1 MTIRLLTPENL
12 IPLLTA
18 CHSARRASLPEVA
31 ESTVSKCEGKPS
43 PWEKVPVKADEG
55 WGENALPRTS
65 PTVCHGPPYLEGIG
79 LFFRWWILRLRP
91 VAARRMTALPE
102 VSKFHNGMK
111 GILSPLLV
119 EQVLLTWLN
128 LLVSSTMKEVGCMLS
143 HISRHHV
150 CRVTELAQ
158 LRSIYS
164 QNDHPFTDTWESD
177 PIDFSMSFCTK
188 GIHARSCRIHHW
200 CEWIIQLHPSGH
212 SI

>member
-1 MTIRLLTPENL
+1 MYDFWKKHDFLLLSFCTQGFRPELQNPIVFKPCQSFSPRKKEFAGWMRVLECRVVTP
-12 IPLLTA
+12 
-18 CHSARRASLPEVA
+18 
-31 ESTVSKCEGKPS
+31 
-43 PWEKVPVKADEG
+43 
-55 WGENALPRTS
+55 S
-65 PTVCHGPPYLEGIG
+65 PTVCDGPPYLEGIG

-128 LLVSSTMKEVGCMLS
+128 LLVSSTMTEVGCMLS